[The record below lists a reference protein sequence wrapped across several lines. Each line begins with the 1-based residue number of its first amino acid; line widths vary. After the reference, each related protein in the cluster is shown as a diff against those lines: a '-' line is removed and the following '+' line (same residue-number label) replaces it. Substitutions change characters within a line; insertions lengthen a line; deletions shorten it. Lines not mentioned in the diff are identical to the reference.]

1 VQNVREPAS
10 PHWRSFDYGEG
21 SVSSGAEQARSES
34 AGISP
39 EVAVRLQRLAFERVT
54 DLMC

>member
-1 VQNVREPAS
+1 MSFANPDHDGLLRRQP
-10 PHWRSFDYGEG
+10 RSMHPL
-21 SVSSGAEQARSES
+21 A
-34 AGISP
+34 

>member
-1 VQNVREPAS
+1 MN
-10 PHWRSFDYGEG
+10 
-21 SVSSGAEQARSES
+21 SVEAQAKIRALVSDPDLKS